1 MIRSLRRQF
10 RGSPAESFWRSSY
23 WISLMSL
30 QTCCNLWKR
39 NKHISKHRNTYKKN
53 HDKKKML
60 LHTALLHE
68 SLKKKNPE
76 RTEVGDLKETVV
88 FTKDSKLLSTYYF
101 GTKGFMHL
109 FLTLAERTK
118 PQFTEAARYL

>member
-1 MIRSLRRQF
+1 
-10 RGSPAESFWRSSY
+10 
-23 WISLMSL
+23 
-30 QTCCNLWKR
+30 
-39 NKHISKHRNTYKKN
+39 
-53 HDKKKML
+53 ML